1 MIIGITGSTSVLGSA
16 VKETFKNFKVVNFD
30 GDICKKKDIN
40 IWLNKNNINAIIHL
54 AAIVPIEKVNRNKN
68 EAKKVNFYGTK
79 NLVDCIKKTFT
90 KNNIWFFYA
99 STSHIYK
106 FSKKRINEKFKPS
119 PISFYGKTKLMG
131 ENYIKK
137 NGSNLSYCIGRI
149 FSFTSIRQKKSFL
162 VPNLVRKLKNK
173 KKKLVFD
180 NLNHY
185 RDFLTIEDIGK
196 AIKKL
201 LNNKATGTYN
211 ICSGKKL
218 SLIKIVKSLNY
229 KKKEIIIN
237 KNHKQTMLVG
247 DNKKLKKLKWKSS
260 NIDFINYLK
269 KEF

>member
-16 VKETFKNFKVVNFD
+16 LKETFKNFKVVNFA

-40 IWLNKNNINAIIHL
+40 SWLSNNNLNAIIHL
-54 AAIVPIEKVNRNKN
+54 AAIVPIEKVNSNKN
-68 EAKKVNFYGTK
+68 RAKKVNFNGTK
-79 NLVDCIKKTFT
+79 NLVDCVKKTFRN
-90 KNNIWFFYA
+90 NNIWFFYA

-106 FSKKRINEKFKPS
+106 FSKKKINEKFKPN

-137 NGSNLSYCIGRI
+137 NGNNLNYCIGRI
-149 FSFTSIRQKKSFL
+149 FSFTSFRQQKSFL
-162 VPNLVRKLKNK
+162 LPNLVKKLNGR
-173 KKKLVFD
+173 KKKLVFN

-185 RDFLTIEDIGK
+185 RDFLSIKDIGN

-229 KKKEIIIN
+229 KKKELIIN
-237 KNHKQTMLVG
+237 KNQKQTMLVG
-247 DNKKLKKLKWKSS
+247 DNKKLKKLKWKPS
-260 NIDFINYLK
+260 NTDFINYLK